1 MLELAILWFL
11 MTNSVAP
18 VPTWC
23 WVFWWIIL
31 IVKGINFIAQ
41 CIKIGMEMK

>member
-1 MLELAILWFL
+1 MLNLAILWFL
-11 MTNSVAP
+11 LTNSTVS

-23 WVFWWIIL
+23 WVCWWILLVIQ
-31 IVKGINFIAQ
+31 GINFVAQ